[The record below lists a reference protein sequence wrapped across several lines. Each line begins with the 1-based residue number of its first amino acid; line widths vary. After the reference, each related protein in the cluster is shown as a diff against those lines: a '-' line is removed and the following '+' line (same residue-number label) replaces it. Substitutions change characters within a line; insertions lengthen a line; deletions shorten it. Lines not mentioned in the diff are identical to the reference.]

1 MYIIWKNI
9 IRRYY
14 VLEIYDPFVI
24 LMLVYII
31 IIVEGTMRCK
41 PMFGEKN
48 APNPH
53 RLLGMGLKVEFSKK
67 SNS

>member
-1 MYIIWKNI
+1 MQKHYKKIL
-9 IRRYY
+9 Y
-14 VLEIYDPFVI
+14 VQEIYDPFVI

-41 PMFGEKN
+41 PMFGEEN